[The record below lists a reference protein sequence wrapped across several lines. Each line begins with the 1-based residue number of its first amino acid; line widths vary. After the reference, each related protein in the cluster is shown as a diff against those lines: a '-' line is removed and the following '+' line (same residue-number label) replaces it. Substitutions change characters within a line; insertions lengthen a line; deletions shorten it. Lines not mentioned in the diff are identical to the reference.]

1 MTRSLH
7 LETEA
12 IAEVIEAARWYEQ
25 QRPGLGQVV
34 RLAIEAALEH
44 VLKYPG
50 SGGRIPG
57 LEDDEQARRHLVE
70 GFPYAVIYTERP
82 GVVRVVAVAHT
93 HRRPGYWQD
102 R

>member
-7 LETEA
+7 LE
-12 IAEVIEAARWYEQ
+12 
-25 QRPGLGQVV
+25 
-34 RLAIEAALEH
+34 
-44 VLKYPG
+44 
-50 SGGRIPG
+50 
-57 LEDDEQARRHLVE
+57 VE